1 MFKITLSMKKLC
13 SFIAAL
19 LFMTLSSSAQIAVS
33 GKIVNEKQE
42 PLPFASVALLAA
54 KDSQLIKGA
63 LTDETGAYSIPS
75 VSAGF
80 YRIMTSSVGYD
91 KAYSSSFTVKE
102 DSKNATVDMVL
113 QPSATVLKEAVVTAT
128 RPLFEQKTDR
138 LVMNVAN
145 SPVAAGGT
153 ALEILQKMPGV
164 IVAQERVT
172 LAGSQ
177 NVQIWIDGKPSQ
189 YTDMNTVLRDMPGD
203 QIDRIELIRQPG
215 AQYDAAGGPILN
227 IILKRNAELGL
238 TGTASLT
245 LVGST
250 FNQND
255 VGLGQKNYYRYSPAL
270 NLNYRSGQ
278 WNVFGSYSYINRQV
292 FQIML
297 VDRFIGSETYKS
309 HNYTDQ
315 AIQFHNYRVGAD
327 FYATKKTTIGFLL
340 RGWSRGSDDDGS
352 NVTDVWK
359 KDLSQR
365 LNSFVTDNLSTSNR
379 SNVAGNFNVK
389 HEFNEKT
396 GHTLNFDADYNQFQT
411 DNLNNLAIYKNEV
424 GSTKSFLKQN
434 LTQPVSI
441 FVTKLDY
448 SLPIDST
455 FKADIGTK
463 LSFATI
469 DNDLKFYRG
478 TEIQTGQ
485 SNDFLYKENINAGYL
500 NLSKKMGKKV
510 ELTGGI
516 RAEQTIATGTSMS
529 KNVLD
534 RKYLQWF
541 PSASAMYKFN
551 EHLGLQASYSKRVNR
566 PGFQQQ
572 NPFVNFIDSLTYTK
586 GNPSLKPEIIHTGQL
601 AVVYDGQPFVSA
613 AYTKIDDVIIENAP
627 LLEGTKTFTTAA
639 NLARNENWTFQ
650 LNFPVKLG
658 KWLDG
663 YGGNQ
668 AVYNAYNAD
677 YQGSVYNAS
686 RWHWL
691 VYTGLNVKLPQGIK
705 MEINGWYMTKFL
717 EEFITIRPLGG
728 ISIGASKSFW
738 DNRGKLSLN
747 VNDIFYSQ
755 NSKAAIDFG
764 NVVVNFAQRGDSRQ
778 ARLTFGY
785 TFGNTKVK
793 NARRRSTASESETSR
808 IKVE

>member
-1 MFKITLSMKKLC
+1 MKKQC
-13 SFIAAL
+13 AFIVAL
-19 LFMTLSSSAQIAVS
+19 LFATLSCFAQIAVS

-63 LTDETGAYSIPS
+63 LTDDLGAYSIPS
-75 VSAGF
+75 VSAGA
-80 YRIMTSSVGYD
+80 YRIMTSSVGFD
-91 KAYSSSFTVKE
+91 KVYSQIFTIK
-102 DSKNATVDMVL
+102 DDAKNATVDMTL
-113 QPSATVLKEAVVTAT
+113 QPSATVLKEAVVTAL

-164 IVAQERVT
+164 IVAQDRVT
-172 LAGSQ
+172 LAGNQ

-215 AQYDAAGGPILN
+215 AQFDAAGGPILN

-245 LVGST
+245 LVGSRYD
-250 FNQND
+250 QGV
-255 VGLGQKNYYRYSPAL
+255 VGLGMKNYHRSNSAL

-292 FQIML
+292 FSIML
-297 VDRFIGSETYKS
+297 VERFIGNETYAS
-309 HNYTDQ
+309 QNYSDD
-315 AIQFHNYRVGAD
+315 AINFHNYRFGAD
-327 FYATKKTTIGFLL
+327 FYASKKTTVGFLL
-340 RGWSRGSDDDGS
+340 RGWSRGSESDGS
-352 NVTDVWK
+352 NLTNVWK
-359 KDLSQR
+359 KDLSQK
-365 LNSFVTDNLSTSNR
+365 LNSFVTDNLSNSDR
-379 SNVAGNFNVK
+379 SNLAVNGNVK

-396 GHTLNFDADYNQFQT
+396 GHSLNFDVDYNQFQT
-411 DNLNNLAIYKNEV
+411 KNLTQLNIFKNET
-424 GSTKSFLKQN
+424 GSTSSRSQQN

-441 FVTKLDY
+441 LVTKLDY

-500 NLSKKMGKKV
+500 NLSKKIGKKV

-516 RAEQTIATGTSMS
+516 RAEQTVATGTSMS
-529 KNVLD
+529 KNVLN
-534 RKYLQWF
+534 RNYLQWF

-551 EHLGLQASYSKRVNR
+551 EHIGLQASYSKRVNR
-566 PGFQQQ
+566 PGFEQQ

-586 GNPSLKPEIIHTGQL
+586 GNPTLKPEIAHTGQL
-601 AVVYDGQPFVSA
+601 SVVFDGQPFVSVS
-613 AYTKIDDVIIENAP
+613 YTKTDDVIIENAP

-639 NLARNENWTFQ
+639 NLAKKESWTAE

-668 AVYNAYNAD
+668 AIYNAYNAD
-677 YQGSVYNAS
+677 YQGTIYKAS

-691 VYTGLNVKLPQGIK
+691 AYTGLNMKLPQDIK
-705 MEINGWYMTKFL
+705 VEINGWYMTKFL
-717 EEFITIRPLGG
+717 EEFLTIGQLAG
-728 ISIGASKSFW
+728 ISIGASKTFW
-738 DNRGKLSLN
+738 DKRGRIAIN
-747 VNDIFYSQ
+747 VNDILYSQ
-755 NSKAAIDFG
+755 NSKAKIDFRD
-764 NVVVNFAQRGDSRQ
+764 VAVNFEQRNDSRN
-778 ARLTFGY
+778 ARVTFSY

-793 NARRRSTASESETSR
+793 NTRRRSTASESEAAR